1 MQRVKRTHGSGP
13 RTDRIVDIDIL
24 RGFALFGVLLV
35 NMLTFAYPSY
45 YFGPLKTPGTG
56 QLNAGFELGVR
67 LFAEAA
73 FFPMFAFLFGLG
85 IWLHFGSHW
94 KRNRWSSVLHWK
106 RIGLLF
112 VAGVLHGVFLWIGD
126 ILALFAVS
134 GAVLFFLP
142 DRPVRVALW
151 VVAAGFTLSFA
162 LFWIHAH
169 GAQESISFSV
179 IRDAVSTYRG
189 GGFPEI
195 AAQRAPEF
203 ALSLRGQITRWMP
216 QISALFL
223 AGFLAGRRRLHYRT
237 PHNRRLLARV
247 AVVGFTIGLPIK
259 FAYGL
264 TLVYFPDAAVWH
276 GFIRALSL
284 AVGGPALAAGY
295 FSSLFL
301 LLERNAVLRFMRPL
315 SALGRMSLSGYIM
328 QSVIASFL
336 FYGYG
341 LGLFGRYGAAFASM
355 LTVAVFLV
363 QVVAAAWWLRVFRL
377 GPLEWV
383 LKSLLYG
390 GRQPLLRR

>member
-1 MQRVKRTHGSGP
+1 MERAGGLRP
-13 RTDRIVDIDIL
+13 RANRIIDIDIL

-45 YFGPLKTPGTG
+45 YFGPMETPGAG
-56 QLNAGFELGVR
+56 QLNAGFELAVR
-67 LFAEAA
+67 LLAEAA

-94 KRNRWSSVLHWK
+94 KRHRWSCSLHWK
-106 RIGLLF
+106 RLALLF
-112 VAGVLHGVFLWIGD
+112 VAGILHGVFLWIGD

-134 GAVLFFLP
+134 GAVLVFLP
-142 DRPVRVALW
+142 DRPVRLSLW
-151 VVAAGFTLSFA
+151 VVAAGFTISFV
-162 LFWIHAH
+162 LFWVHAYS
-169 GAQESISFSV
+169 AQETLSLSI
-179 IRDAVSTYRG
+179 IREVVSTYRG
-189 GGFPEI
+189 GAFPEI
-195 AAQRAPEF
+195 AVQRAPEF
-203 ALSLRGQITRWMP
+203 ALSLRGQLTRWMP

-237 PHNRRLLARV
+237 RTNRNLLRRY
-247 AVVGFTIGLPIK
+247 AVVGFAIGVPIK
-259 FAYGL
+259 IAYGL
-264 TLVYFPDAAVWH
+264 TLLYFTEAEVWH

-284 AVGGPALAAGY
+284 AFGGPALATGY
-295 FSSLFL
+295 FASLFL
-301 LLERNAVLRFMRPL
+301 LLERESVLRIMRPL
-315 SALGRMSLSGYIM
+315 SALGKMSFSGYIM

-341 LGLFGRYGAAFASM
+341 LGLFGRYGAAFGSL
-355 LTVAVFLV
+355 LTVAVFLL
-363 QVVAAAWWLRVFRL
+363 QVFAAVWWLRVFRI